1 MWETHTWR
9 RHPRLCT
16 HRGRQ
21 SRALAVFLWC
31 SLPYAMRQGISLN
44 QQNSLFWLRLAGQQ
58 APRLGLSA
66 PTKAGVPGA
75 HGHAQL
81 FIWCWGCK
89 LRSSHA
95 EQVCLPSVSSPQPWD
110 GCFQFNGLSF
120 GEILTQQFSFLNKFT
135 TTQEKETECR
145 AGDLAQW

>member
-1 MWETHTWR
+1 MYVFAVCERRIHGVDTHAYALTW
-9 RHPRLCT
+9 
-16 HRGRQ
+16 GRQ

-81 FIWCWGCK
+81 FIWC
-89 LRSSHA
+89 
-95 EQVCLPSVSSPQPWD
+95 
-110 GCFQFNGLSF
+110 
-120 GEILTQQFSFLNKFT
+120 
-135 TTQEKETECR
+135 
-145 AGDLAQW
+145 